1 MTTDTTATEGGR
13 IAQTR
18 KLRHLT
24 QTGLAQAAGVSAS
37 HLSHI
42 EQGHRQASPTVLAA
56 IARALSVPLA
66 DLTGQPYLQELRRD
80 HLDGLIQPLREALDI
95 YDLGA
100 DPDVA
105 PRSAQAL
112 EKHADMLCR
121 LIRASDLRTVSAELP
136 PAIVETTTAAHAT
149 DERRTWQTLAS
160 LYRSAYDVSSKL
172 GFHDLASIALDRSG
186 WAAERASDAHLAA
199 VRQYSRA
206 LTYLRAGDYRTGMR
220 IAEIARTTAE
230 QADEGAARDAVTG
243 QVHLATAVLAARAQ
257 DRDTVTA
264 EIAAADRLAAS
275 TGEIPQELW
284 LSFGPTNVAV
294 HHVSVLIDQ
303 TRYAEAITLA
313 QEIHAPADWPASRAA
328 HHHAEVARAQLWM
341 GTADAAFR
349 RLLRARH
356 LAPQQTRLSPVVR
369 ETIVGV
375 VRASRIGTDAVAS
388 YAKWVGVS

>member
-1 MTTDTTATEGGR
+1 VTTPTEGDR

-24 QTGLAQAAGVSAS
+24 QQGLARASGVSVS
-37 HLSHI
+37 HLAQI
-42 EQGHRQASPTVLAA
+42 EQGRRPASPTVLAA
-56 IARALSVPLA
+56 LARALSVPVA

-105 PRSAQAL
+105 PRPVAAL
-112 EKHADMLCR
+112 EAHADRLCR
-121 LIRASDLRTVSAELP
+121 LVRASDLRTVSAELP
-136 PAIVETTTAAHAT
+136 AAIVETTTAAHT
-149 DERRTWQTLAS
+149 GGERRVWQALAS
-160 LYRSAYDVSSKL
+160 LYRSAYDVASKL
-172 GFHDLASIALDRSG
+172 GFYDLASIALDRTG

-199 VRQYSRA
+199 VRQYNRA

-220 IAEIARTTAE
+220 IADIARRTVA
-230 QADEGAARDAVTG
+230 QADPGPSRDAVTG
-243 QVHLATAVLAARAQ
+243 QVHLASAVLAARAQ
-257 DRDTVTA
+257 DRDTVADHIA
-264 EIAAADRLAAS
+264 EADRIAAT

-284 LSFGPTNVAV
+284 LSFGPTNVQV

-303 TRYAEAITLA
+303 TRYAEALDLA
-313 QEIHAPADWPASRAA
+313 RGIRAPAEWPASRAA

-341 GTADAAFR
+341 GTTDSAFR
-349 RLLRARH
+349 RLLLARH

-375 VRASRIGTDAVAS
+375 VRAGRAGNEDVAS
-388 YAKWVGVS
+388 YAKWVGVV